1 MSLNISDEFLQTAKI
16 SAEELKL
23 EIAIILFQKEK
34 ITLGTAS
41 QFAGMNQLE
50 FQRVSGSR
58 KIPIHYGLEELHQ
71 DLQTLQ
77 ASDWR

>member
-1 MSLNISDEFLQTAKI
+1 MSLTISDEFLETAKI
-16 SAEELKL
+16 SEGELKL
-23 EIAIILFQKEK
+23 EIAIILFQQEK

-50 FQRVSGSR
+50 FQRILGSR
-58 KIPIHYGLEELHQ
+58 KIPIHYGIEDLHQ

-77 ASDWR
+77 SSDWR